1 MGLFDG
7 FSNNRYRGFSREAG
21 RLLDEAVQL
30 AGGLGCD
37 RADTSHLLLAML
49 QQSSGPAA
57 RFLTGKKIS
66 EQAVRRQLAQ
76 ERCGPP
82 TGWTVRRWRRS

>member
-7 FSNNRYRGFSREAG
+7 FSNNRYRGFPGGGAPFG
-21 RLLDEAVQL
+21 RSGCSWQ
-30 AGGLGCD
+30 GLGCD

-57 RFLTGKKIS
+57 RFD
-66 EQAVRRQLAQ
+66 R
-76 ERCGPP
+76 
-82 TGWTVRRWRRS
+82 